1 MTLVLSCLTHQFVVQ
16 VSDCRVSR
24 IRNDQLEIV
33 DDHRNKGTLYC
44 SEMAFAYSGL
54 AELGQEYTDVWMM
67 NVLALAESLNDT
79 AHLLRRKATEEFR
92 RIRRPSAFKRHAFV
106 GVGWG
111 KPSEDSPIIPVRVTI
126 SNALDKND
134 NWLPEAKD
142 EFEINAFPLEEKT
155 AFALCRPIG
164 ARVRKT
170 QFDELRRNISLCV
183 KHEVGSLQ
191 HVRLLAEAI
200 RRVAIYNRGVGRNL
214 IAMILPKSAAF
225 KPEIFFFT
233 PIHPSGALVIDNP
246 MFFRISDDTDK
257 LEWYAPNFV
266 CEGSMAQF
274 GFVADETPVTNPGSG
289 QGAPE

>member
-16 VSDCRVSR
+16 VSDRRVSR
-24 IRNDQLEIV
+24 IINDQLEIV

-54 AELGQEYTDVWMM
+54 AELGQEHTDVWMM

-79 AHLLRRKATEEFR
+79 AHLLQRKAAEEFR
-92 RIRRPSAFKRHAFV
+92 RIRHSSVLKRHAFV

-111 KPSEDSPIIPVRVTI
+111 KPSENSPITPVRVTI

-155 AFALCRPIG
+155 TFALCRPIG
-164 ARVRKT
+164 ARVPKQ

-183 KHEVGSLQ
+183 KHEVGPLE

-200 RRVAIYNRGVGRNL
+200 RRVAISDPRVGKNL

-233 PIHPSGALVIDNP
+233 PIHPSGTRMISDP
-246 MFFRISDDTDK
+246 MFLHISDDTNK

-266 CEGSMAQF
+266 CEGNTIRASLSDSRFASLAA
-274 GFVADETPVTNPGSG
+274 GYLNR
-289 QGAPE
+289 